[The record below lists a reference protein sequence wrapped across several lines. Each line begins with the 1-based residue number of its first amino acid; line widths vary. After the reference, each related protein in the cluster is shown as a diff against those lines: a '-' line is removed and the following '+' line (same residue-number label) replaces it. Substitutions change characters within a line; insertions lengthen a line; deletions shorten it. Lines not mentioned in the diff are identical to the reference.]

1 MLQHKSR
8 QLYFHLLIHYLY
20 LQQKLLFPSAQ
31 VSAIVLSISTSSKSS
46 HITKVTVVETR
57 APDEIVT
64 RSPIEKG
71 EKPFQPVT
79 TTVFPSAKL
88 PASLS

>member
-1 MLQHKSR
+1 MVMNKTIKLKIQLIQINNYLMLQHKSR
-8 QLYFHLLIHYLY
+8 QLYFHLLIYYLY

-64 RSPIEKG
+64 RSPIER
-71 EKPFQPVT
+71 
-79 TTVFPSAKL
+79 
-88 PASLS
+88 